1 MSTRMVGDVTQRWNG
16 CRSMLLMPTMCRSL
30 GLEVAGVGF
39 GDYNKPSFLVGWT
52 RCLDFVSLCYETT
65 LA

>member
-1 MSTRMVGDVTQRWNG
+1 
-16 CRSMLLMPTMCRSL
+16 MPTMCRSL

-39 GDYNKPSFLVGWT
+39 GDYNKPSFFVGWT